1 MEVILLE
8 RMQNLGD
15 LGDQVTVKPG
25 YARNYLIPQRKAMPA
40 TEAAKAKVEERRQ
53 ELLKQEAARVASAR
67 QRAEGAVR
75 AVTITRRASEEGKL
89 FGSVS
94 PADIAE
100 AAAAA
105 GTEIARS
112 EIQLPEGP
120 LKEVGEFEVEVILHP
135 EVRFAL
141 QVSVVAEE

>member
-25 YARNYLIPQRKAMPA
+25 YARNYLIPQRKAVPA
-40 TEAAKAKVEERRQ
+40 TAEAKAKVEERRQ
-53 ELLKQEAARVASAR
+53 ELLQQEAQRIDSAR

-94 PADIAE
+94 PGDIAE

-120 LKEVGEFEVEVILHP
+120 LKEIGEFEVEVILHP

-141 QVSVVAEE
+141 QVSIVAEE

>member
-25 YARNYLIPQRKAMPA
+25 YARNYLIPQRKAVPA
-40 TEAAKAKVEERRQ
+40 TAEAKAKVEERRQ
-53 ELLKQEAARVASAR
+53 ELLQQEAERIDSAR
-67 QRAEGAVR
+67 QRAEVAVR

-94 PADIAE
+94 PVDIAE

-105 GTEIARS
+105 GTEIARA

-120 LKEVGEFEVEVILHP
+120 LKEIGEFEVEVVLHP
-135 EVRFAL
+135 EVRFAMK
-141 QVSVVAEE
+141 VSVVAEE